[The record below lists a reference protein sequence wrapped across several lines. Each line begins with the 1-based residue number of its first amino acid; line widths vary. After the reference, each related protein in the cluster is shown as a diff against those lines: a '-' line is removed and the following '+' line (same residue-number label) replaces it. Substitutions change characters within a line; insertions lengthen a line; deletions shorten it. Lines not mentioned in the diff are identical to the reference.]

1 MERMLQKL
9 LQSPD
14 MPNYANLRSRPKI
27 HSIKPSTCDTIFY
40 RHDGDA
46 LQGLRLAVGAKAK
59 TWIMS
64 KRING
69 KVRSITLGR
78 WPELANGDAAME
90 LARDKIAALEAGTDA
105 ATTNVVTLLDAF
117 ESHVLRSSAKTETTD
132 NYRMQIKNHLSDLFS
147 MPIEKITLPIL
158 EDAIKGKTPSTALHL
173 AQIIRMA
180 FRRAATLRRC
190 FDVSADLKVMERHK
204 PASHVLFDPKETWP
218 ALDLILARRS
228 LIHRTAWL
236 TMLFTGFR
244 SLNARTL
251 TWDQIDLDR
260 KTITL
265 SEMKNGLTR
274 TFPIADVLIEALM
287 RLPYRE
293 GHVFPAESSTGHIHQ
308 LMALKVAISEDPETA
323 EVKVLR
329 QHDCRRLFTTAA
341 RRARLPEYIID
352 ELRGD
357 TPKSVQDI
365 YDQGSANHDD
375 ANKIAMSIITEC
387 GLTPDT
393 VVERIK
399 SPDYIG

>member
-1 MERMLQKL
+1 
-9 LQSPD
+9 

-27 HSIKPSTCDTIFY
+27 QAIKPSKRDTEFY

-46 LQGLRLAVGAKAK
+46 LQGLRLAVGAQAK

-78 WPELANGDAAME
+78 WPEIANGDNAMAI
-90 LARDKIAALEAGTDA
+90 AREKIIALETGTDA
-105 ATTNVVTLLDAF
+105 ATTQVMTLMDAF
-117 ESHVLRSSAKTETTD
+117 ESHLARSSAKPSTKD
-132 NYRMQIKNHLSDLFS
+132 NYRLQIKNHLADLFER
-147 MPIEKITLPIL
+147 PIEKITLPIL
-158 EDAIKGKTPSTALHL
+158 EDTIKGKTPSTALHL

-218 ALDLILARRS
+218 ALDLILAKRS

-244 SLNARTL
+244 SLNTRTL
-251 TWDQIDLDR
+251 TWDQIDLAR

-265 SEMKNGLTR
+265 TEMKNGLTR
-274 TFPIADVLIEALM
+274 TFPIADVLIEALKA
-287 RLPYRE
+287 LPYRE
-293 GHVFPAESSTGHIHQ
+293 GYVFPAEARTGHIHQ
-308 LMALKVAISEDPETA
+308 LIAFKVTVDEGEVASEVNA
-323 EVKVLR
+323 LR

-375 ANKIAMSIITEC
+375 ANKIAKRISTEC
-387 GLTPDT
+387 GMTPAFVLD
-393 VVERIK
+393 RIK
-399 SPDYIG
+399 SGA

>member
-1 MERMLQKL
+1 
-9 LQSPD
+9 

-27 HSIKPSTCDTIFY
+27 QAIKPSTCDTNFY

-46 LQGLRLAVGAKAK
+46 LPGLRLAVGAQAK

-69 KVRSITLGR
+69 KVRSITIGR

-132 NYRMQIKNHLSDLFS
+132 NYRMQIKNHLPDLFS

-158 EDAIKGKTPSTALHL
+158 EDAIRGKTPSTALHL

-218 ALDLILARRS
+218 ALDLILAKRS

-251 TWDQIDLDR
+251 IWDQVDLDR

-265 SEMKNGLTR
+265 NEMKNGLTR

-287 RLPYRE
+287 CLPYRD
-293 GHVFPAESSTGHIHQ
+293 GHVFPAESQSGHIHQ
-308 LMALKVAISEDPETA
+308 LIACKVTVGDGEGTNV
-323 EVKVLR
+323 VKVLR

-341 RRARLPEYIID
+341 RRARLPAYVID

-365 YDQGSANHDD
+365 YDQGSANHED
-375 ANKIAMSIITEC
+375 ANKIAISIIMEC

-393 VVERIK
+393 VVEQIK
-399 SPDYIG
+399 SPDYIGR

>member
-1 MERMLQKL
+1 
-9 LQSPD
+9 

-27 HSIKPSTCDTIFY
+27 EAIKPSKQDTVFY

-46 LQGLRLAVGAKAK
+46 LTGLRLAVGARTK
-59 TWIMS
+59 TWVMS

-69 KVRSITLGR
+69 KVRSVTVGR
-78 WPELANGDAAME
+78 WPEIANGDAAME
-90 LARDKIAALEAGTDA
+90 VAREKVAELEAGTDA
-105 ATTNVVTLLDAF
+105 ASTNVATLMDAF
-117 ESHVLRSSAKTETTD
+117 ESHIARSSAKTSTKD
-132 NYRMQIKNHLSDLFS
+132 NYRLQIKNHLSELFER
-147 MPIEKITLPIL
+147 PIEQITLPML

-180 FRRAATLRRC
+180 FRRASTLRRC
-190 FDVSADLKVMERHK
+190 FDVSADLKVMEKHK

-218 ALDLILARRS
+218 ALDLILAKRS

-236 TMLFTGFR
+236 VMLFTGFR

-265 SEMKNGLTR
+265 NEMKNGLSR
-274 TFPIADVLIEALM
+274 TFPIADVLAEALTC
-287 RLPYRE
+287 LPYRE
-293 GHVFPAESSTGHIHQ
+293 GYVFPAESRTGHIHQ
-308 LMALKVAISEDPETA
+308 LMACRVAITDGAATSETKA
-323 EVKVLR
+323 LR

-365 YDQGSANHDD
+365 YDQGSANHED

-387 GLTPDT
+387 GLTPDS

-399 SPDYIG
+399 SPDHIQ

>member
-1 MERMLQKL
+1 
-9 LQSPD
+9 

-27 HSIKPSTCDTIFY
+27 QAIKPSKRDTEFY

-46 LQGLRLAVGAKAK
+46 LKGLRLAVGAKAK

-78 WPELANGDAAME
+78 WPEIANGDAAMAV
-90 LARDKIAALEAGTDA
+90 ARDKIIALEIGTDA
-105 ATTNVVTLLDAF
+105 VTTQIMNLKDAF
-117 ESHVLRSSAKTETTD
+117 DSHLARSSAKPSTKD
-132 NYRMQIKNHLSDLFS
+132 NYRLQIKNHLADLFER
-147 MPIEKITLPIL
+147 PIEKITLPML
-158 EDAIKGKTPSTALHL
+158 EDAIKGKSPSTALHL

-180 FRRAATLRRC
+180 FRRASTLRRC

-218 ALDLILARRS
+218 ALDLILEKRS

-244 SLNARTL
+244 SLNTRTL
-251 TWDQIDLDR
+251 TWDQIDLAR

-265 SEMKNGLTR
+265 TEMKNGLTR
-274 TFPIADVLIEALM
+274 TFPIADVLIEALKA
-287 RLPYRE
+287 LPYRE
-293 GHVFPAESSTGHIHQ
+293 GYVFPAESQSGHIHQ
-308 LMALKVAISEDPETA
+308 LMARKITVGDGAKA
-323 EVKVLR
+323 GEVKALR

-365 YDQGSANHDD
+365 YDQGSANHGD
-375 ANKIAMSIITEC
+375 ANLIAERICREC
-387 GLTPDT
+387 GITPAFVLD
-393 VVERIK
+393 RIN
-399 SPDYIG
+399 SGA

>member
-1 MERMLQKL
+1 
-9 LQSPD
+9 

-46 LQGLRLAVGAKAK
+46 LQGLRLAVGAQAK

-78 WPELANGDAAME
+78 WPEIANGDAAMAV
-90 LARDKIAALEAGTDA
+90 AREKIVALEAGTDA
-105 ATTNVVTLLDAF
+105 VTTQVVTLMDAF
-117 ESHVLRSSAKTETTD
+117 ESHLARSSAKPSTKD
-132 NYRMQIKNHLSDLFS
+132 NYRLQVQNHLSDLFER
-147 MPIEKITLPIL
+147 PVENITLPML

-180 FRRAATLRRC
+180 FRRASTLRRC

-218 ALDLILARRS
+218 ALDLILEKRS

-244 SLNARTL
+244 SLNTRTL
-251 TWDQIDLDR
+251 TWDQIDLTR

-265 SEMKNGLTR
+265 TEMKNGLTR
-274 TFPIADVLIEALM
+274 TFPVADVLIEALKA
-287 RLPYRE
+287 LPYRE
-293 GHVFPAESSTGHIHQ
+293 GNVFPAESRTGHVHQ
-308 LMALKVAISEDPETA
+308 LIAFTMTVGQGSKAQ
-323 EVKVLR
+323 EVNVLR

-375 ANKIAMSIITEC
+375 ANTIAERIIKEC
-387 GLTPDT
+387 GLTPSFVLD
-393 VVERIK
+393 RIK
-399 SPDYIG
+399 SGA